1 MKNQGSSN
9 NTANGIPNAAS
20 SSRIRQSALAGL
32 VRGGT
37 NPSLHQNAM
46 PRPTLVE
53 LLDEALRIT
62 ADFPLCSSSDHDAC
76 RVNVPSSSR
85 Q

>member
-9 NTANGIPNAAS
+9 NTASSIPNAAS

-32 VRGGT
+32 VNGGT
-37 NPSLHQNAM
+37 NPSLHHAM

-62 ADFPLCSSSDHDAC
+62 ADFPLCNSSDHDAC